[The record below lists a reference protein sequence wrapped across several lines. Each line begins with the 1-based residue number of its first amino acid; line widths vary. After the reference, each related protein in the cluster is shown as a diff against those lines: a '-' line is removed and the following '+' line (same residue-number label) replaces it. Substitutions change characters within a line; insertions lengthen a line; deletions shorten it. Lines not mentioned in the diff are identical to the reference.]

1 MGIDKIPLCG
11 KELAV
16 QYEHERITSEN
27 KKQTN
32 EKTREDKERKKQLP
46 LQKESQ
52 KKVVHNRLKN
62 EWTFQCSYSMLF
74 IVHLL
79 DNFVT

>member
-16 QYEHERITSEN
+16 QYEHERITLEN
-27 KKQTN
+27 KKN
-32 EKTREDKERKKQLP
+32 KTREDKEKKKQLP